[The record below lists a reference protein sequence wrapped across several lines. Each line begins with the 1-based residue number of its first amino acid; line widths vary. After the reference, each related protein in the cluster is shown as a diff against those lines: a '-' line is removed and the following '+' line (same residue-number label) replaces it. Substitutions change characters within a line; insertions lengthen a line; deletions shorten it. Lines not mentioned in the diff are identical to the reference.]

1 MPLDEAPNSTN
12 FGGWASPCN
21 DFWNKKCQG
30 HGPSV
35 EVNKNCDLKICDF
48 GLARGLGN
56 DEVRCGCSFP
66 QISHPHWFCHSLPG
80 WSHPDGLCGHQ
91 MVSCSRGSV
100 LDGHCETSHPFIQH
114 PTLQK
119 INRLSSW
126 QVVLL
131 ASEYTKSIDV
141 WSVGFACGESE
152 RFSQIQAP
160 KNKVV
165 LG

>member
-1 MPLDEAPNSTN
+1 MQRFLR
-12 FGGWASPCN
+12 
-21 DFWNKKCQG
+21 NKKCQG

-56 DEVRCGCSFP
+56 DEVRLCCSFP
-66 QISHPHWFCHSLPG
+66 QISHPHWFCHSRIAICQDDPTLTDYVVTRWYRAPEAL
-80 WSHPDGLCGHQ
+80 SKK
-91 MVSCSRGSV
+91 
-100 LDGHCETSHPFIQH
+100 GHCETSHPFIQH

-152 RFSQIQAP
+152 RF
-160 KNKVV
+160 
-165 LG
+165 

>member
-21 DFWNKKCQG
+21 DFWETKSAKG
-30 HGPSV
+30 TDLALRWTKIATWRFATSV
-35 EVNKNCDLKICDF
+35 WHE
-48 GLARGLGN
+48 ASAMM
-56 DEVRCGCSFP
+56 RCGCAVPSK
-66 QISHPHWFCHSLPG
+66 SHIHT
-80 WSHPDGLCGHQ
+80 
-91 MVSCSRGSV
+91 GSV
-100 LDGHCETSHPFIQH
+100 TICQDDPTLTDYVVTRWYRAPEALSKKGHCETSHPFIQH
-114 PTLQK
+114 PTPQK